1 VFPNVADEQTTGT
14 STARGITTRVLT
26 TLGLFAAGFVAANVL
41 QKPRAKVRGFFDRIL
56 RRLVFQ
62 AKTENLRTQ
71 SRTALS
77 LVHELSTSLYKRIVF
92 EHNISSVAA
101 SAAFFVV
108 LALFPGLAALVS
120 LYGFLGDPA
129 DIRTFIA
136 TMPEIVPKDVVQLVQ
151 DFLSQL
157 ISRPGKNL
165 GTFVVS
171 LTIALW
177 SANSGMKALIEALN
191 VVYERKEHRSFFR
204 LNALSAVMTFAF
216 LVFMIVAVNIMI
228 LPIADWLRQAFGDA
242 LLGLRWLIALLAV
255 QFMISAL
262 FYFAPYGR
270 QRKWQVL
277 TAGALLAAVM
287 WIWLSMLF
295 SYYLTSFAN
304 YSVTYGSLGA
314 AAIFMTWLWL
324 TVMTLLIGAEVDA
337 AIENLGQGAEGS
349 ENGK

>member
-1 VFPNVADEQTTGT
+1 VAEDQSAGEGAT
-14 STARGITTRVLT
+14 RGIATRVLA
-26 TLGLFAAGFVAANVL
+26 TLGLFAAGFLAANVL
-41 QKPRAKVRGFFDRIL
+41 QKPRARVRSFFDSIL

-62 AKTENLRTQ
+62 AKPEGLRTQ

-77 LVHELSTSLYKRIVF
+77 LIHELSASLYRRIVF
-92 EHNISSVAA
+92 EHNITSVAA

-136 TMPEIVPKDVVQLVQ
+136 TMPDIVPKDVVQLVQ

-171 LTIALW
+171 LSIALW

-191 VVYERKEHRSFFR
+191 VVYERKEQRRFLQ
-204 LNALSAVMTFAF
+204 LNALSAVMTSAF

-228 LPIADWLRQAFGDA
+228 LPIADWLRPSFGHA
-242 LLGLRWLIALLAV
+242 LLSLRWFVVLLAV
-255 QFMISAL
+255 QILISAL

-270 QRKWQVL
+270 QRKFQVL
-277 TAGALLAAVM
+277 TAGAGLAAVM
-287 WIWLSMLF
+287 WIGLSMGF

-324 TVMTLLIGAEVDA
+324 TVTTLLIGAEVDA
-337 AIENLGQGAEGS
+337 AIENLGRGAEGS
-349 ENGK
+349 GNGR

>member
-1 VFPNVADEQTTGT
+1 VAEDRT
-14 STARGITTRVLT
+14 SGERTARGVTTRVLT
-26 TLGLFAAGFVAANVL
+26 TLGLFAAGFLAANVL
-41 QKPRAKVRGFFDRIL
+41 QKPRDRVRSFFDRIL

-62 AKTENLRTQ
+62 AKTESLRTQ

-77 LVHELSTSLYKRIVF
+77 LVHELSASLYRRIVF
-92 EHNISSVAA
+92 EHNITSVAA

-171 LTIALW
+171 LSIALW

-204 LNALSAVMTFAF
+204 LNALSAVMTLAF

-228 LPIADWLRQAFGDA
+228 LPISDWLRTTFGEA
-242 LLGLRWLIALLAV
+242 VLSLRWIVVLFAV
-255 QFMISAL
+255 QVLISAL
-262 FYFAPYGR
+262 FYFAPHGR

-277 TAGALLAAVM
+277 TAGATLAAIM
-287 WIWLSMLF
+287 WIGLSMLF

-324 TVMTLLIGAEVDA
+324 TVTTLLIGAEVDA
-337 AIENLGQGAEGS
+337 AIENLGRGAEGS
-349 ENGK
+349 EN

>member
-1 VFPNVADEQTTGT
+1 MAEDQTSGAPR
-14 STARGITTRVLT
+14 SRGVTTRVLT
-26 TLGLFAAGFVAANVL
+26 TLGLFIAGFLAANVL
-41 QKPRAKVRGFFDRIL
+41 AKPRARVRSFFDSIL

-62 AKTENLRTQ
+62 AKPETVRTQ

-77 LVHELSTSLYKRIVF
+77 LIHELSADLSHRIVF
-92 EHNISSVAA
+92 EHNITSVAA
-101 SAAFFVV
+101 AAAFFVV

-136 TMPEIVPKDVVQLVQ
+136 TMPEIVPRDIVQLVQ

-157 ISRPGKNL
+157 ISAPGKNL

-171 LTIALW
+171 LSIALW

-191 VVYERKEHRSFFR
+191 VVYERKEERSFLQ
-204 LNALSAVMTFAF
+204 LNALSGVMTAAF
-216 LVFMIVAVNIMI
+216 LIFMIVAVNIMI
-228 LPIADWLRQAFGDA
+228 LPISDWLRLHLSDGI
-242 LLGLRWLIALLAV
+242 LSLRWIVVLLAV
-255 QFMISAL
+255 QILISAL
-262 FYFAPYGR
+262 FYFAPCGR
-270 QRKWQVL
+270 QKRWQVL
-277 TAGALLAAVM
+277 TAGAMLAAVM
-287 WIWLSMLF
+287 WVALSMLF

-324 TVMTLLIGAEVDA
+324 TVITLLIGAEVDA
-337 AIENLGQGAEGS
+337 AIENLGRGAEVS
-349 ENGK
+349 EN

>member
-1 VFPNVADEQTTGT
+1 VAEDQTSGERT
-14 STARGITTRVLT
+14 SRGITTRVLT
-26 TLGLFAAGFVAANVL
+26 TLGLFAAGFLAANVL
-41 QKPRAKVRGFFDRIL
+41 TKPRAKVRSFFDRIL

-62 AKTENLRTQ
+62 AKTESLRTQ

-77 LVHELSTSLYKRIVF
+77 LIQELSASLYRRIVF

-101 SAAFFVV
+101 AAAFFVV

-136 TMPEIVPKDVVQLVQ
+136 TMPEIVPRDVVQLVQ

-157 ISRPGKNL
+157 ISAPGKNL

-171 LTIALW
+171 LSIALW

-216 LVFMIVAVNIMI
+216 LIFMIVAVNIMI
-228 LPIADWLRQAFGDA
+228 LPIADWLRTPLGDRI
-242 LLGLRWLIALLAV
+242 LSFRWIVVLLAV
-255 QFMISAL
+255 QILISAL

-287 WIWLSMLF
+287 WVGLSMLF

-324 TVMTLLIGAEVDA
+324 TVITLLIGAEVDA
-337 AIENLGQGAEGS
+337 AIENLGRGAEVFES
-349 ENGK
+349 

>member
-1 VFPNVADEQTTGT
+1 MADDQTSGRRTT
-14 STARGITTRVLT
+14 RGITTRVLT
-26 TLGLFAAGFVAANVL
+26 TLGLFAAGFLAVNVL
-41 QKPRAKVRGFFDRIL
+41 QKPRAQVRSFFDRIL

-62 AKTENLRTQ
+62 AKQEGFRTR

-77 LVHELSTSLYKRIVF
+77 LIGELSSSLYKRIVF
-92 EHNISSVAA
+92 QHNISSVAA
-101 SAAFFVV
+101 GAAFFVV

-129 DIRTFIA
+129 DIRTFIG
-136 TMPEIVPKDVVQLVQ
+136 TMPDIVPKDVVQLVQ

-157 ISRPGKNL
+157 ISAPGKNL
-165 GTFVVS
+165 GTFIVS
-171 LTIALW
+171 LSIALW

-191 VVYERKEHRSFFR
+191 VVYERKEHRPFLQ

-228 LPIADWLRQAFGDA
+228 LPIADWLRPSFGHA
-242 LLGLRWLIALLAV
+242 IVSFRWLAVLIAV
-255 QFMISAL
+255 QIMISAL

-277 TAGALLAAVM
+277 TAGAGIAAVM
-287 WIWLSMLF
+287 WIGLSMLF

-324 TVMTLLIGAEVDA
+324 TVTTLLIGAEVDA
-337 AIENLGQGAEGS
+337 AIENLGRGAEGS
-349 ENGK
+349 ENQS

>member
-1 VFPNVADEQTTGT
+1 MAEDQTSGAPT
-14 STARGITTRVLT
+14 SRGVTTRVLT
-26 TLGLFAAGFVAANVL
+26 TLGLFLAGFLAANVL
-41 QKPRAKVRGFFDRIL
+41 TKPRARVRSFFDSIL

-62 AKTENLRTQ
+62 AKPETLRTR

-77 LVHELSTSLYKRIVF
+77 LIHELSADLYNRIVF
-92 EHNISSVAA
+92 EHNITSVAA
-101 SAAFFVV
+101 AAAFFVV

-136 TMPEIVPKDVVQLVQ
+136 TMPEIVPRDIVQLVQ

-157 ISRPGKNL
+157 ISAPGKNL

-171 LTIALW
+171 LSIALW

-191 VVYERKEHRSFFR
+191 VVYDRKEERSFLQ

-216 LVFMIVAVNIMI
+216 LIFMIVAVNIMI
-228 LPIADWLRQAFGDA
+228 LPISEWLRIHLSDA
-242 LLGLRWLIALLAV
+242 ILSLRWIVVLLAV
-255 QFMISAL
+255 QILISAL
-262 FYFAPYGR
+262 FYFAPCGR
-270 QRKWQVL
+270 QKRWQVL
-277 TAGALLAAVM
+277 TAGAMLAAVM
-287 WIWLSMLF
+287 WVALSMLF

-324 TVMTLLIGAEVDA
+324 TVITLLIGAEVDA
-337 AIENLGQGAEGS
+337 AIENLGRGAEVS
-349 ENGK
+349 EN

>member
-1 VFPNVADEQTTGT
+1 VAEDQTSGERT
-14 STARGITTRVLT
+14 SRGITTRVLT
-26 TLGLFAAGFVAANVL
+26 TLGLFLAGFLAANVL
-41 QKPRAKVRGFFDRIL
+41 TKPRARVRSFFDSIL

-62 AKTENLRTQ
+62 AKPETLRTR

-77 LVHELSTSLYKRIVF
+77 LIHELSADFYSRIVF
-92 EHNISSVAA
+92 EHNITSVAA
-101 SAAFFVV
+101 AAAFFVV

-171 LTIALW
+171 LSIALW

-191 VVYERKEHRSFFR
+191 VVYERKEKRSFLQ

-216 LVFMIVAVNIMI
+216 LIFMIVAVNIMI
-228 LPIADWLRQAFGDA
+228 LPVSEWLRIH
-242 LLGLRWLIALLAV
+242 LSNTILSLRWIVVLLAV
-255 QFMISAL
+255 QILISAL
-262 FYFAPYGR
+262 FYFAPCGR
-270 QRKWQVL
+270 QKRWQVL
-277 TAGALLAAVM
+277 TAGAMLAAAM
-287 WIWLSMLF
+287 WVALSMLF

-324 TVMTLLIGAEVDA
+324 TVITLLVGAEVDA
-337 AIENLGQGAEGS
+337 AIENLGRGAEVS
-349 ENGK
+349 EN

>member
-1 VFPNVADEQTTGT
+1 VAEESASDQSTT
-14 STARGITTRVLT
+14 RGITARVLT
-26 TLGLFAAGFVAANVL
+26 TLGLFAAGFLAANVL
-41 QKPRAKVRGFFDRIL
+41 KKPRTHVRNFFDRVL

-62 AKTENLRTQ
+62 AKPESLRTQ
-71 SRTALS
+71 SRSALS
-77 LVHELSTSLYKRIVF
+77 LVHELSSSLYRRIVL

-136 TMPEIVPKDVVQLVQ
+136 TIPHVVPQDVVQLVQ

-171 LTIALW
+171 FAVALW

-191 VVYERKEHRSFFR
+191 VVYERKETRSFVR
-204 LNALSAVMTFAF
+204 LNALSGVMTLTFIG
-216 LVFMIVAVNIMI
+216 VMIVAVNLMI
-228 LPIADWLRQAFGDA
+228 LPVADWLRALFGDA
-242 LLGLRWLIALLAV
+242 LLSLRWVAALLAV
-255 QFMISAL
+255 QIMISAL
-262 FYFAPYGR
+262 FYFAPCGR
-270 QRKWQVL
+270 QRRWQVL
-277 TAGALLAAVM
+277 TAGATLAAIM
-287 WIWLSMLF
+287 WVALSMGF
-295 SYYLTSFAN
+295 SYYLTSFAH

-324 TVMTLLIGAEVDA
+324 TVTTLLIGAEVDA
-337 AIENLGQGAEGS
+337 AIENLGRGAEVS
-349 ENGK
+349 ES

>member
-1 VFPNVADEQTTGT
+1 MAEDKTSGGRTT
-14 STARGITTRVLT
+14 RGIATRVLT
-26 TLGLFAAGFVAANVL
+26 TFGLFAAGFLAVNVL
-41 QKPRAKVRGFFDRIL
+41 QKPRAQVRSFFDRIL

-62 AKTENLRTQ
+62 AKPEGLRTR
-71 SRTALS
+71 SRTAIS
-77 LVHELSTSLYKRIVF
+77 LIGELSSNLYLRIVYQ
-92 EHNISSVAA
+92 HNISSVAA
-101 SAAFFVV
+101 GAAFFVV

-129 DIRTFIA
+129 DIRTFVG
-136 TMPEIVPKDVVQLVQ
+136 TMPDIIPRDIVQLVQ

-165 GTFVVS
+165 GTFIVS
-171 LTIALW
+171 LSIALW

-191 VVYERKEHRSFFR
+191 VVYERKEHRRFLE

-216 LVFMIVAVNIMI
+216 MVFMIVAINIMI
-228 LPIADWLRQAFGDA
+228 LPLADWLRPSFGHA
-242 LLGLRWLIALLAV
+242 IVSLRWLVALLAV
-255 QFMISAL
+255 QVMISAL

-277 TAGALLAAVM
+277 TAGAGLAAVM
-287 WIWLSMLF
+287 WIGLSMLF
-295 SYYLTSFAN
+295 SYYLISFAN
-304 YSVTYGSLGA
+304 YSLTYGSLGA

-337 AIENLGQGAEGS
+337 AIENLGRGAEVS
-349 ENGK
+349 ERAD